1 MLFLAATAWCSG
13 ISAQRPRVCAHVKC
27 YIKYWHSDEQH
38 GWYKKNQ
45 VNRISNF
52 MASDL
57 DQARCTQL
65 AMHFMLI
72 AEAGSRETNS
82 DFGELDI

>member
-1 MLFLAATAWCSG
+1 MSSTGG
-13 ISAQRPRVCAHVKC
+13 I
-27 YIKYWHSDEQH
+27 
-38 GWYKKNQ
+38 KKNQ

-52 MASDL
+52 MASGL

-82 DFGELDI
+82 DFGELEI